1 MVVIPPSSATRAARM
16 SLARTL
22 ISVTCAALAIL
33 AMCATPAFAGQAS
46 SGELL
51 FYPCTSCHPLHT
63 IPGTETATKPLPND
77 FAGHQI
83 VLQGHDALGVGRD
96 AACPVCHDDQTRNP
110 GMLKAAD
117 GSLIDM
123 KTGDISLVCYRCHS
137 TKYKEF
143 KAGTHGKH
151 KPSCVA
157 AGCHDPHTPQSI
169 YAAPLL
175 PFIGTG
181 FQFQV
186 LSKRVAFSPLAPPAP
201 NPATVIPG
209 WFTLMA
215 VLGFVV
221 VAGLAGTLVSG
232 RFKR

>member
-1 MVVIPPSSATRAARM
+1 MVVIPPSSAPRPARKL
-16 SLARTL
+16 LARAVL
-22 ISVTCAALAIL
+22 SATCAALAVL
-33 AMCATPAFAGQAS
+33 AMCAVPAFAGQAS
-46 SGELL
+46 TGELL

-63 IPGTETATKPLPND
+63 IPGTERATKPLPNN

-83 VLQGHDALGVGRD
+83 VLEGHDVLGAGH

-110 GMLKAAD
+110 GMLKTVD
-117 GSLIDM
+117 GTLTDI
-123 KTGDISLVCYRCHS
+123 KTGNIAAVCERCHED
-137 TKYKEF
+137 KYRDW

-157 AGCHDPHTPQSI
+157 AGCHDPHTPQFI
-169 YAAPLL
+169 YAAPLT

-186 LSKRVAFSPLAPPAP
+186 LPQRVAFRPLAPPAP
-201 NPATVIPG
+201 SPATIIPG

-215 VLGFVV
+215 LLGFVV
-221 VAGLAGTLVSG
+221 VAGLVGTLASG